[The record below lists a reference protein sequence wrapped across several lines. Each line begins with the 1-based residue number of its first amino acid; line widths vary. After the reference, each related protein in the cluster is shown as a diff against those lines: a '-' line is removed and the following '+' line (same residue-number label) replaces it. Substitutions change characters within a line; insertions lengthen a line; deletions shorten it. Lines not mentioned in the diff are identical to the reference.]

1 MAQLLLEARAKVDAK
16 DYVTA
21 PCALASLTVIPVILA
36 GQFGYTPL
44 YYAVISKHCR
54 VAEVLLAGGADAG
67 MSDYVSAHLAPF
79 VLLIWAL
86 GRTQNGQTAL
96 DRATQLKHEAMVKV
110 MESAASK
117 KRLSAGSWFHRAR

>member
-21 PCALASLTVIPVILA
+21 PCALASLTVILA
-36 GQFGYTPL
+36 GKFGYTPL

-79 VLLIWAL
+79 LLLIWDL
-86 GRTQNGQTAL
+86 GRAQNGQTAL
-96 DRATQLKHEAMVKV
+96 DKATQLRHEAMVKV
-110 MESAASK
+110 MESAAAK
-117 KRLSAGSWFHRAR
+117 KSLLAGSWFHSAP